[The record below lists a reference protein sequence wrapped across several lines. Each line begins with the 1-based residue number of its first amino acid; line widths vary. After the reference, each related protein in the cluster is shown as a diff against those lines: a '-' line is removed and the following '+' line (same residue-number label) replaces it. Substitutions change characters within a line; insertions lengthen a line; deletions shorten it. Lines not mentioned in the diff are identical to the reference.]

1 MHNAPLPCWCSSP
14 VHMAPAPTASH
25 SVMRPERMLRLR
37 CTLRPPEAHTAR
49 ASFCT
54 DSAYISHSRPVL
66 CLLQAASYRDGA
78 DANRGHERGVRRGGP
93 YRRSEGRLYGVRVCT
108 CVRPCVSMRAC
119 EVPPHHRSGGGVVV
133 LI

>member
-93 YRRSEGRLYGVRVCT
+93 YRRSEGRLYG
-108 CVRPCVSMRAC
+108 MRAC
-119 EVPPHHRSGGGVVV
+119 EAPPHHRSGGGVVG